1 MRLFLCLLPCA
12 RTYTRYVLAMCQI
25 CQLFLHPDFYR
36 GNIDSFEYYV
46 IIRTKLL
53 YYQCSERNSIN
64 VDLKKIPF

>member
-1 MRLFLCLLPCA
+1 
-12 RTYTRYVLAMCQI
+12 MCQI

-64 VDLKKIPF
+64 VDLKKNPF